1 MAVCQLEEKK
11 TSMYPADLLVEHSNK
26 ESKDNFSL
34 FRGETT
40 QKTQDRRSKN
50 QTKHKQF

>member
-11 TSMYPADLLVEHSNK
+11 TSMYPADLVDEHSNK

-34 FRGETT
+34 FRGQTA
-40 QKTQDRRSKN
+40 QKTHDHLSKN
-50 QTKHKQF
+50 QMESKKF